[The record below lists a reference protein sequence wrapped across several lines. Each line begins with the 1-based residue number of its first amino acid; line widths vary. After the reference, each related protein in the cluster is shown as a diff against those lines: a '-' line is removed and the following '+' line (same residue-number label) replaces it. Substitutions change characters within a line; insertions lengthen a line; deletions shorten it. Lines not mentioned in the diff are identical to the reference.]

1 MNFDASHLPLELRRH
16 APEDWAHY
24 RRGCESTMMETY
36 NNDALE
42 LGLCG
47 EAGEVLD
54 VIKKLKYHAHVIN
67 RDEVLY
73 KLKLELGDL
82 LWYMALLGFNGSKLM
97 PQKRPDLTGVK
108 RLVRYADDNDIFVM
122 GIYFEHIMGYY
133 KIDPIEVLC
142 LNRKKLLKRY
152 KAMK

>member
-24 RRGCESTMMETY
+24 RRGCESTMMGTY

-54 VIKKLKYHAHVIN
+54 TIKKLKYHAHVIS
-67 RDEVLY
+67 REKVLHE
-73 KLKLELGDL
+73 LKLELGDL
-82 LWYMALLGFNGSKLM
+82 LWYMALLGYDGTRLD
-97 PQKRPDLTGVK
+97 PIERAHITGIK
-108 RLVRYADDNDIFVM
+108 RLARYAESVDLGMMRRYI
-122 GIYFEHIMGYY
+122 EHIMGHY